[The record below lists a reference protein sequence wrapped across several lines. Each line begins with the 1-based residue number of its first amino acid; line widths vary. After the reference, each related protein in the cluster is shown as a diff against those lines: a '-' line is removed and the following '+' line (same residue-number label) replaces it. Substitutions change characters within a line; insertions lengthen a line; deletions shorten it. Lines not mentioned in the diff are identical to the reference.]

1 MNDFR
6 IVNASEEDVPLIL
19 TFIRRLAE
27 YERLSSEVVA
37 NEEML
42 RESLFGKRPVA
53 EVILGYYQDKPVGF
67 AVFFQNFST
76 FRGSPGLYLEDL
88 FVNPEMRGKG
98 FGRAMLVYLAKVAR
112 QRKCARFE
120 WSVLDWNEPAV
131 GFYRNLGAVPMSEW
145 TVFRLTGEALE
156 RLAEES
162 PK

>member
-1 MNDFR
+1 MSDFR
-6 IVNASEEDVPLIL
+6 IVKASQEDIPLIL
-19 TFIRRLAE
+19 AFIRRLAE

-76 FRGSPGLYLEDL
+76 FRGRPGLYLEDL

-112 QRKCARFE
+112 ERKCARFE